1 MLCYYNMSKL
11 MHIFISFILRISFS
25 SMYGNIFDIGNWE
38 FSTPLIWENP
48 GVITCLQLTDTED
61 CPFVKLN

>member
-1 MLCYYNMSKL
+1 
-11 MHIFISFILRISFS
+11 
-25 SMYGNIFDIGNWE
+25 MYGNIFDIGNWE